1 MKRRVE
7 EKNKSNIIVIH
18 VKNNWKAYTTVAI
31 AFLIGILGGVILLNQ
46 SDVTKQNNL
55 KQYIQNFVEHLHA
68 GEEVNKTELLKQVTK
83 RNFLF
88 FLFMWLAGSTVIG
101 IPIVYALVAYQG
113 FCLSYT
119 ISVVI
124 ATLGASKG
132 ILFTL
137 ASVLPQNL
145 IYIPCLFALAVS
157 GIKFYQSVV
166 KNRKMEQIKDEIFR
180 HVSFSTLVGIIW
192 LLGGALETYIS
203 SGILLQIE
211 KYI

>member
-7 EKNKSNIIVIH
+7 EKKKSNIIVIH

-88 FLFMWLAGSTVIG
+88 FLFMWLAGYTVIG

-145 IYIPCLFALAVS
+145 IYIP
-157 GIKFYQSVV
+157 
-166 KNRKMEQIKDEIFR
+166 
-180 HVSFSTLVGIIW
+180 
-192 LLGGALETYIS
+192 
-203 SGILLQIE
+203 
-211 KYI
+211 